1 MLELDDIDDLWLKQQ
16 LRVVGKRLGIEV
28 KERSREGDVE
38 KGWRMVGKV
47 KQGKK

>member
-1 MLELDDIDDLWLKQQ
+1 MLELDEIDDLWLKQQ
-16 LRVVGKRLGIEV
+16 LRVVAKRMGIEV
-28 KERSREGDVE
+28 KERSREGDME